1 MSRQIDDLRDETDEI
16 PTADADSSDKKKRK
30 PWWRKLLKALLI
42 VLLVLLALLI
52 VIAVT
57 VTILYF
63 TGKSAM
69 LNYDDASI
77 AFPQSEESVQAEDA
91 SQQVPEEYMLSYD
104 DGKTVSYQGKTYV
117 LNENVTAILFI
128 GVDKEEVELNE
139 INGSGGE
146 ADTIL
151 LIGVDTV
158 TGQTNVVSVSRD
170 SYAQVDIYSA
180 NGRYLESRSTQL
192 CRAYAYGDGWEKSCE
207 NVVKSVSRLFY
218 GLPIHSYIAMDM
230 QAVGFAND
238 AIGGVTLVP
247 KGDIIAKEYASLPA
261 GEEVTLWGDE
271 ALWYIRYRNR
281 EKLEGN
287 LDRMS
292 RQKQYITTFIA
303 KALQETKSDI
313 TTLVSLYRA
322 VSDYTITDL
331 SLADIT
337 FLLTTFVSNGAR
349 FDFSTVSGTTVKDGA
364 KHVLYYLDET
374 SMYEAVL
381 KVFYTPV
388 EE

>member
-1 MSRQIDDLRDETDEI
+1 MSRQIDDLCDETDEM
-16 PTADADSSDKKKRK
+16 PTADADSSDEKKRK

-91 SQQVPEEYMLSYD
+91 SRQEPEEYILSYD

-192 CRAYAYGDGWEKSCE
+192 
-207 NVVKSVSRLFY
+207 
-218 GLPIHSYIAMDM
+218 
-230 QAVGFAND
+230 
-238 AIGGVTLVP
+238 
-247 KGDIIAKEYASLPA
+247 
-261 GEEVTLWGDE
+261 
-271 ALWYIRYRNR
+271 
-281 EKLEGN
+281 
-287 LDRMS
+287 
-292 RQKQYITTFIA
+292 
-303 KALQETKSDI
+303 
-313 TTLVSLYRA
+313 
-322 VSDYTITDL
+322 
-331 SLADIT
+331 
-337 FLLTTFVSNGAR
+337 
-349 FDFSTVSGTTVKDGA
+349 
-364 KHVLYYLDET
+364 
-374 SMYEAVL
+374 
-381 KVFYTPV
+381 
-388 EE
+388 